1 MKNLILLLVL
11 ICSSAFAVQVPVP
24 EFAKY
29 INDLTGT
36 LTREEV
42 STLTSQIKT
51 LTQKS
56 HAQLIVLVV
65 ETTGDETIEQY
76 ATRVFERW
84 QPGHKNLDDGI
95 LLVVAR
101 QDHTVHIEIGY
112 GLEGILTDAQ
122 SGQIIRNSIIP
133 AFKKGDLAVGLQQ
146 GIGDI
151 ETRLSENDLVN
162 NTSPDHPLPFSGW
175 WALLVWA
182 IVLTFISARGYVK
195 TLGVI
200 CFAAIILAFVLPIA
214 GYSGSWGVLA
224 TLLCFAT
231 PFLVVAIAFTPFGRK
246 VRDSMRSANRPSRY
260 ERSNSASR
268 HSSSSS
274 SSSSSSFN
282 NDNFSG
288 GGGSSGGGGASGR
301 W

>member
-95 LLVVAR
+95 LLVVAW

-133 AFKKGDLAVGLQQ
+133 AFKKAIL
-146 GIGDI
+146 
-151 ETRLSENDLVN
+151 LSACNKVLVILK
-162 NTSPDHPLPFSGW
+162 PDYQKM
-175 WALLVWA
+175 
-182 IVLTFISARGYVK
+182 I
-195 TLGVI
+195 
-200 CFAAIILAFVLPIA
+200 
-214 GYSGSWGVLA
+214 
-224 TLLCFAT
+224 
-231 PFLVVAIAFTPFGRK
+231 
-246 VRDSMRSANRPSRY
+246 
-260 ERSNSASR
+260 
-268 HSSSSS
+268 
-274 SSSSSSFN
+274 
-282 NDNFSG
+282 
-288 GGGSSGGGGASGR
+288 
-301 W
+301 